1 MKIFKSMSF
10 KLFYGIFLVGS
21 IIYVFCS
28 IFLFANISNSYEKRF
43 YSLVKKEIQYI
54 EHGLEHAG
62 IDYLM
67 PLEVDCRI
75 TLIHPNGNV
84 YYDSFFPLAHLD
96 NHNNRE
102 EVIEAHKNGFGYSK
116 RFSKTDQDINTYV
129 AYKMEDGNILRI
141 TESYFNNHN
150 TTVNLLRTIVVMF
163 FITLFLTIGLSVL
176 MTKKIIQPINKIDLD
191 NPTKTE
197 VYQELTPFIQKIEQ
211 ENKNRKNLEQF
222 RREFSANVSHEFKT
236 PLTSISGF
244 AELMKNGDMNK
255 ETMQEFAGDIY
266 KESQHLISILEDV
279 IKLSKLD
286 EKTIVL
292 DKKVINI
299 FDIIKEVRDFYTHE
313 LNKKNITME
322 LNGEPAYIN
331 AVPHLIQEI
340 VFNLVDNAIKYNKEN
355 GKIIISVSKTSEKNV
370 IFSVK
375 DSGIGIPN
383 DEIPRIFERFYRVDK
398 SHSKQINGTGLG
410 LSIVQNAADYHNA
423 KIEVRSEIGVGTEF
437 SVIFNS

>member
-43 YSLVKKEIQYI
+43 YSLIKKEIQYI

-102 EVIEAHKNGFGYSK
+102 EVIEAQKNGFGYSK

-129 AYKMEDGNILRI
+129 AYKMQDGNILRI

-150 TTVNLLRTIVVMF
+150 TTANLLRTILVMF
-163 FITLFLTIGLSVL
+163 FLTLFLTIGLSIL
-176 MTKKIIQPINKIDLD
+176 LAKKIIQPINKIDLD

-211 ENKNRKNLEQF
+211 ENK
-222 RREFSANVSHEFKT
+222 KT
-236 PLTSISGF
+236 W
-244 AELMKNGDMNK
+244 
-255 ETMQEFAGDIY
+255 
-266 KESQHLISILEDV
+266 
-279 IKLSKLD
+279 
-286 EKTIVL
+286 
-292 DKKVINI
+292 
-299 FDIIKEVRDFYTHE
+299 
-313 LNKKNITME
+313 
-322 LNGEPAYIN
+322 
-331 AVPHLIQEI
+331 QEI
-340 VFNLVDNAIKYNKEN
+340 MEAIYLLFIQLLTMN
-355 GKIIISVSKTSEKNV
+355 
-370 IFSVK
+370 
-375 DSGIGIPN
+375 
-383 DEIPRIFERFYRVDK
+383 Y
-398 SHSKQINGTGLG
+398 
-410 LSIVQNAADYHNA
+410 
-423 KIEVRSEIGVGTEF
+423 
-437 SVIFNS
+437 